1 MSSSRIRRKALSSEI
16 SRTGIEMAPCTDC
29 RNAKPKRGE
38 RKPPCIVGA
47 RSGRCSE
54 CVRKGYQKCDVTVSR
69 LEWERLRD
77 SRDQMRID
85 LEKAE
90 EREAEL
96 MQQLL
101 THRARTIRLR
111 KQLRQAERRT
121 ERAVA
126 EELDDIEE
134 AERVEASVLFDSE
147 PGVVAEERS
156 FFHDIIEMPPE
167 DWASL
172 DGLLD
177 FPLEVPSSQPEAVL

>member
-1 MSSSRIRRKALSSEI
+1 
-16 SRTGIEMAPCTDC
+16 MAPCTDC
-29 RNAKPKRGE
+29 RNAKPRKGE
-38 RKPPCIVGA
+38 RKPPCIVGV

-69 LEWERLRD
+69 PEWERLRD
-77 SRDQMRID
+77 SRDQVRMD

-101 THRARTIRLR
+101 THRARIIRLR

-126 EELDDIEE
+126 EELEDIEE
-134 AERVEASVLFDSE
+134 AERVEASVLSGPE
-147 PGVVAEERS
+147 PGVLAEERP
-156 FFHDIIEMPPE
+156 FFHDIIEMPTE
-167 DWASL
+167 HWASL
-172 DGLLD
+172 DGLLG
-177 FPLEVPSSQPEAVL
+177 FPFEVPSSQPEAVL